1 MSLPSLAEL
10 SESLRVVAI
19 PLKQKFR
26 GITTREVALF
36 EGPYGWG
43 EFSPFVEYGVEES
56 SRWLAAGI
64 ESAFVGWPAPKRD
77 SIEINATIPDGTPEE
92 AVAALNFFQGCR
104 TAKIKV
110 AGAHSSLDTARL
122 IEIER
127 ALGNSGKIR
136 IDANGSWSVD
146 EALKQ
151 ISAFYEVLGNTLE
164 YVEQPCAT
172 VREISQVHEK
182 LSVPVPLAIDEGI
195 RKEGYK
201 RDLSDIADVAI
212 LKVAPMGGVKK
223 ALHIAKELDMP
234 IVVSSALETSIGMRA
249 GLALAAAL
257 PNLFGACGLGTV
269 DLLGGDVISHSL
281 VAEDGAI
288 SLRDVAPSLE
298 LLDRWAAPSDRI
310 EWWQH
315 RLTTTFEFLE
325 SR

>member
-1 MSLPSLAEL
+1 MNFPSLAEL
-10 SESLRVVAI
+10 SDSLRVVAI

-36 EGPYGWG
+36 EGPFGWG
-43 EFSPFVEYGVEES
+43 EFSPFLEYDVAES

-64 ESAFVGWPAPKRD
+64 ESAFVGWPAPKREV
-77 SIEINATIPDGTPEE
+77 IEINATIPDGTPEE
-92 AVAALNFFQGCR
+92 AVAALSFFQGCR

-110 AGAHSSLDTARL
+110 AGTHSSLDTARL
-122 IEIER
+122 VAVER
-127 ALGNSGKIR
+127 VLGDSGKIR
-136 IDANGSWSVD
+136 IDANGCWSVA

-151 ISAFYEVLGNTLE
+151 ITSFYEVLGNTLE

-172 VREISQVHEK
+172 VSEIAQVHEK

-195 RKEGYK
+195 RKEGYT

-212 LKVAPMGGVKK
+212 LKVAPMGGVKN
-223 ALHIAKELDMP
+223 ALHIAQQLDMP

-249 GLALAAAL
+249 GLALAAAV
-257 PNLFGACGLGTV
+257 PNLLGACGLGTV

-288 SLRDVAPSLE
+288 GLREVVPSLE
-298 LLDRWAAPSDRI
+298 LLDRWAAPDRAQ
-310 EWWQH
+310 WWQN
-315 RLTTTFEFLE
+315 RLTMTYEFLD
-325 SR
+325 RR

>member
-1 MSLPSLAEL
+1 MNFPSLAEL
-10 SESLRVVAI
+10 SDSLRVVAI

-36 EGPYGWG
+36 EGPFGWG
-43 EFSPFVEYGVEES
+43 EFSPFLEYDVAES

-77 SIEINATIPDGTPEE
+77 FIEINATIPDGTPEE
-92 AVAALNFFQGCR
+92 AVAALSFFQGCR

-110 AGAHSSLDTARL
+110 AGAQSSLDTARL
-122 IEIER
+122 IAIER
-127 ALGNSGKIR
+127 ALGDSGKIR
-136 IDANGSWSVD
+136 IDANGSWSVA

-151 ISAFYEVLGNTLE
+151 ITSFYEVLGNALE
-164 YVEQPCAT
+164 YVEQPCAS
-172 VREISQVHEK
+172 VSEIAQVHEK

-195 RKEGYK
+195 RKEGYT

-212 LKVAPMGGVKK
+212 LKVAPMGGVKN
-223 ALHIAKELDMP
+223 ALHIAQQLDMP

-249 GLALAAAL
+249 GLALAAAV
-257 PNLFGACGLGTV
+257 PNLLGACGLGTV

-288 SLRDVAPSLE
+288 GLREVVPSLE
-298 LLDRWAAPSDRI
+298 LLDRWDAPDRVQ
-310 EWWQH
+310 WWQN
-315 RLTTTFEFLE
+315 RLTMTYEFLD
-325 SR
+325 RR

>member
-10 SESLRVVAI
+10 SDSLRVVAI

-36 EGPYGWG
+36 EGPHGWG
-43 EFSPFVEYGVEES
+43 EFSPFLEYGVEES
-56 SRWLAAGI
+56 SRWLEAGI
-64 ESAFVGWPAPKRD
+64 EAAFDGWPAPKRD
-77 SIEINATIPDGTPEE
+77 VIEINATIPDGTPEE
-92 AVAALNFFQGCR
+92 AVVALSFFQGCLS
-104 TAKIKV
+104 AKIKV
-110 AGAHSSLDTARL
+110 AGAHASLDTARL
-122 IEIER
+122 VAVER
-127 ALGNSGKIR
+127 ALGDSGKIR

-151 ISAFYEVLGNTLE
+151 ITTLYEVLGNTLE

-172 VREISQVHEK
+172 VREIAQVHEK

-195 RKEGYK
+195 RKEGFT

-212 LKVAPMGGVKK
+212 LKVAPMGGVKN

-257 PNLFGACGLGTV
+257 PNLLGACGLGTV

-281 VAEDGAI
+281 VAENGAI

-310 EWWQH
+310 EWWQN
-315 RLTTTFEFLE
+315 RLTMTFEFLE